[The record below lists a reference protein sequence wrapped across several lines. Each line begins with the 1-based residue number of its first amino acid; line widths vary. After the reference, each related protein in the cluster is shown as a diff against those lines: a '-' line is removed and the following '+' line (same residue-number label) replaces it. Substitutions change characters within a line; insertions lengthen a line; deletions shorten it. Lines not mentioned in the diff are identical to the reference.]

1 MDRQDVAYLVN
12 STPKYYYLL
21 PLHFALLRRY
31 GAACRWPVYVASEV
45 PTDPILLKSKEDSG
59 VNILPLEMKDK
70 YFLESRLAAVKAL
83 PKHIKYVF
91 PIQEDFLLQGRPD
104 TLALNEALH
113 ILDTDSTV
121 ASIRLMPCPGPKHD
135 AANYKDSSYKQLRG
149 EAFMFTYQATLWR
162 REDYCLFFSA
172 LLEFPEDAF
181 AAKMPPNLTADQKKK
196 WLQVDINL
204 AENGLGQSKF
214 QEVLGTK
221 VHLAYPRAHPT
232 PNAVYLCP
240 WPYRPTAVEK
250 GKLGQWVS
258 EFAQREGF
266 PGLG

>member
-31 GAACRWPVYVASEV
+31 GASCKWPVYIASET
-45 PTDPILLKSKEDSG
+45 PNDPILLRCKEEFN
-59 VNILPLEMKDK
+59 VQILPLESKDK

-83 PKHIKYVF
+83 PTTVKYVF

-104 TLALNEALH
+104 RTAIEEALQ
-113 ILDTDSTV
+113 IFDTDDTV
-121 ASIRLMPCPGPKHD
+121 SSIRLMPCPGP
-135 AANYKDSSYKQLRG
+135 NKDSEVYKNSCYRELN
-149 EAFMFTYQATLWR
+149 EEFMFTYQATLWR
-162 REDYCLFFSA
+162 RDQYCLFFSC
-172 LLEFPEDAF
+172 LLEFPEGAF
-181 AAKMPPNLTADQKKK
+181 VSRMPKGLTPDQQKK

-204 AENGLGQSKF
+204 AENQIGQGKF
-214 QEVLGTK
+214 KEVLGTQN
-221 VHLAYPRAHPT
+221 HLAYPRAHAK

-250 GKLGQWVS
+250 GKVGQWVY
-258 EFAQREGF
+258 EFAEREGF
-266 PGLG
+266 PLLQ